1 MNNFGICLQTLIPV
15 RERATETAE
24 MITQL
29 LFGETYDLL
38 ELNEKWAL
46 IKNHNDN
53 QQGWIDKK
61 LLVNIEPSEV
71 QMLQSAE
78 KIILNKP
85 LVLAKT
91 QAEKIPLV
99 AGSVFY
105 KNENDSFGVNHTN
118 YALTEKHTHLSW
130 EDTLMQFINAPYL
143 WGGKTF
149 LGIDCSG
156 FSQVVFKTKGINL
169 PRNASQQAEV
179 GEEIKQLGQ
188 VKLGDLAFFENPQGK
203 INHVGIIIDNQ
214 TVIHASGWVRI
225 DDIDDEGVLKKETKD
240 YSHKLKIIKRYF

>member
-1 MNNFGICLQTLIPV
+1 MNNFGICLQTLIPI
-15 RERATETAE
+15 RKRATETAE

-46 IKNHNDN
+46 IKNHNDD
-53 QQGWIDKK
+53 QQGWIDEK
-61 LLVNIEPSEV
+61 LVVNIEPSEV

-85 LVLAKT
+85 LVLAKI

-105 KNENDSFGVNHTN
+105 KNENDSFGVNNTN
-118 YALTEKHTHLSW
+118 YVLTEKHTPLTW
-130 EDTLMQFINAPYL
+130 EDTLMQFLNTPYL
-143 WGGKTF
+143 WGGKSF

-169 PRNASQQAEV
+169 PRNASQQEEV
-179 GEEIKQLGQ
+179 GEEIKQLEQ
-188 VKLGDLAFFENPQGK
+188 VKMGDLAFFENPQGK
-203 INHVGIIIDNQ
+203 INHVGIIIDSQ
-214 TVIHASGWVRI
+214 TIIHASGWVRI
-225 DDIDDEGVLKKETKD
+225 DHIDDQGILKKEIKD